1 MNEFDHL
8 NYLLNLFPRL
18 NFNFTEQAMASEV
31 KDGGEEKVE
40 EGEIRRRG
48 KQVRISFWPQLKTIS
63 GEPRCI

>member
-1 MNEFDHL
+1 
-8 NYLLNLFPRL
+8 
-18 NFNFTEQAMASEV
+18 MASEV

-40 EGEIRRRG
+40 EKVEESEIRRRG